1 MVKVS
6 ILIPVYGVEKYIE
19 KCARSV
25 FEQTYGEIEYIFV
38 NDCTK
43 DRSIGILLNVLDR
56 YPHRRHQVRVIDH
69 AKNRGLAAARNTALE
84 HATGEYVLHMDSDD
98 YLAHN
103 AVELLVHAAEREG
116 VDIVVFDLIQVFA
129 SKSVRT
135 VDTVPPDKVAYI
147 RRLFRRQASVGVC
160 GKLIH
165 RSLYMDND
173 VRAIEGLNFGEDYAT
188 TPRLIYFANKILKVD
203 LPLYY
208 YVRVNET
215 SYTRAFADA
224 SIQDIWKAIAVLEA
238 FFSDV
243 PDAERYA
250 PGLQDLKVYNEVAL
264 LKCGSTVQRKHI
276 LSLFTGIPS
285 KWYHSLPITDRL
297 VILLAHA
304 HLWVILDWYVRAGFA
319 VKQFLR

>member
-1 MVKVS
+1 MRVS
-6 ILIPVYGVEKYIE
+6 LLVPIYGVEKYIAH
-19 KCARSV
+19 CAESL
-25 FEQTYGEIEYIFV
+25 FSQTYEELEYIFV

-43 DRSIGILLNVLDR
+43 DRSLGVLLSVLDR
-56 YPHRRHQVRVIDH
+56 YPHRRPHVRVIDH
-69 AKNRGLAAARNTALE
+69 ATNRGLAAARNTALE
-84 HATGEYVLHMDSDD
+84 HATGEYVLHVDSDD

-103 AVELLVHAAEREG
+103 AVELLVDAAKREDA
-116 VDIVVFDLIQVFA
+116 DIVVFDLIQIFA

-135 VDTVPPDKVAYI
+135 TDMVPSDKAAYI

-160 GKLIH
+160 GKFI
-165 RSLYMDND
+165 RRCLYMDNG

-188 TPRLIYFANKILKVD
+188 TPRLAYLANKILKVD

-224 SIQDIWKAIAVLEA
+224 SIQDIWKAISALEA
-238 FFSDV
+238 FFSNV

-250 PGLQDLKVYNEVAL
+250 LALQDLKVYNEVAL
-264 LKCGSTVQRKHI
+264 LKCGSTAQRI
-276 LSLFTGIPS
+276 RIISLFKGCPA
-285 KWYHSLPITDRL
+285 KWYRSLPIVDRL
-297 VILLAHA
+297 VILLAHS
-304 HLWVILDWYVRAGFA
+304 HLWLILDWYVRTGFA